1 MIQHSKTN
9 KKHKCPICN
18 RGYSEAATLK
28 IHIRVKHGN
37 EETNSRLG
45 SQGETDWQERAN
57 EQTDDHFGPLTA
69 NGQPFH
75 WGVKTEIEEIED
87 VKNEIESD

>member
-1 MIQHSKTN
+1 MIQHSKAN

-28 IHIRVKHGN
+28 IHIRVKHAN
-37 EETNSRLG
+37 EGTNLQMG
-45 SQGETDWQERAN
+45 SQGETDWQER
-57 EQTDDHFGPLTA
+57 TDDQADEHFGPLTA

-75 WGVKTEIEEIED
+75 WDVKTEIEEVED